1 MPHPAGAHM
10 TPRPHVAKFH
20 MTHPTAGI
28 QAAARC
34 GLQLG
39 KLMSETHR
47 VGPQAGLVTT
57 CMQSIHVM
65 AN

>member
-1 MPHPAGAHM
+1 
-10 TPRPHVAKFH
+10 

-39 KLMSETHR
+39 KLMSETHL
-47 VGPQAGLVTT
+47 VGTQAGLVKTI
-57 CMQSIHVM
+57 MQSIYGM